1 MRTRLASLIIV
12 KQEPISHDFNVDGE
26 NEAINYNND
35 LANHL
40 YGQNRLENFNGI
52 GDLNN
57 NHSKEEFEDHKS
69 MYFLYFFFVFINF
82 IVLFH
87 LFNDLFSATRKN

>member
-12 KQEPISHDFNVDGE
+12 KQEPIANDFDVDGE
-26 NEAINYNND
+26 NETVSYNND
-35 LANHL
+35 LANHF

-57 NHSKEEFEDHKS
+57 NHSKDEFEDHKS
-69 MYFLYFFFVFINF
+69 MYIFWLHFFVFYILFRCF
-82 IVLFH
+82 IYFIIFMI
-87 LFNDLFSATRKN
+87 LFN

>member
-12 KQEPISHDFNVDGE
+12 KQEPISNDFNVDGE
-26 NEAINYNND
+26 NETINYNRND
-35 LANHL
+35 LANHF
-40 YGQNRLENFNGI
+40 YGQSRLQNFDGI

-69 MYFLYFFFVFINF
+69 MYCVFLFLFYFLILILRFLLI
-82 IVLFH
+82 
-87 LFNDLFSATRKN
+87 

>member
-12 KQEPISHDFNVDGE
+12 KQEPISDDFDVDGD
-26 NEAINYNND
+26 NETVTYHNG
-35 LANHL
+35 LVNHF

-57 NHSKEEFEDHKS
+57 NHSKDEFEDHKS
-69 MYFLYFFFVFINF
+69 MYFVKPILFFHFRFLIYFTS
-82 IVLFH
+82 FH
-87 LFNDLFSATRKN
+87 FN

>member
-12 KQEPISHDFNVDGE
+12 KQEPISNDFNVDGE
-26 NEAINYNND
+26 NETINYNND
-35 LANHL
+35 LANHF

-57 NHSKEEFEDHKS
+57 NDSKEDFEDHKS
-69 MYFLYFFFVFINF
+69 MYLFLRLI
-82 IVLFH
+82 
-87 LFNDLFSATRKN
+87 